1 MNPRFRGPLAV
12 LAVTLA
18 GGTALFAARA
28 PTPAITPSE
37 ASTWSFQPPPDEFRA
52 DALLDLRSLN
62 EKVAGETGFV
72 HLDANG
78 SFVRGD
84 GQPIR
89 FWAVNSDVARRPFV
103 AAPLGPAS
111 APDLARHARFLAK
124 RGVNMVRQHRQ
135 LSPNLATHPNAAIT
149 DIDEAERDAI
159 WRMVAAMR
167 KEGIYSTI
175 SPYWAV
181 PMKFAKDWGIAGG
194 ADQSALG
201 LLFFDPT
208 LQAAYKVWLKKL
220 LAETNPY
227 TGIALAQD
235 ASVAII
241 QIQNE
246 DSLLFWSATG
256 IKGPQ
261 RQALEM
267 RFGNFLARKY
277 GSIAKAAA
285 AWRGDHAAGDAPA
298 DGRVALLPVWELTQV
313 RSGGRAKRLAD
324 QTEFFARTMFE
335 FNRSIVE
342 YLRHDIGAKQLVNA
356 GNWRTASAERLNDAE
371 RWSYTAG
378 EVDAVNHYTG
388 GVHQGPNEGWAIVD
402 GDRFVSD
409 SVLLNPRESP
419 LNLRQTAGRPM
430 LVTEGGWV
438 MPNGFAAEGPFLVSA
453 YSSLTG
459 IAGYYWFDTEDE
471 GFTQPRSANGT
482 LPSQAKWLFAT
493 PEMLGSF
500 PAAALAY
507 RRGYQRRGAPAL
519 IEHRAL
525 QDVWD
530 RKTPMLVEDPGFD
543 PNRDAP
549 DARTVGAATR
559 APWQAFLVGPVSVA
573 FGEAGPLSSGPFA
586 GLIEPART
594 RANTGEIVL
603 DQAKGFCTVDA
614 PRVQGVAAH
623 FAHATTHQLSDVRFT
638 SGNAF
643 GAALAVSLDGAPL
656 RTSRRILVQYAT
668 QSRPTGWQEAPARVD
683 VQGRGTMAGMEVRRI
698 GHAPWQVVRAQLD
711 VVIANPG
718 LTRARVLD
726 MNGMAVATVPL
737 ERSPTQVA
745 FRFPDAAMYVVVE

>member
-1 MNPRFRGPLAV
+1 MNPRHRALLAV
-12 LAVTLA
+12 LAIALV
-18 GGTALFAARA
+18 GGAAWFASPA
-28 PTPAITPSE
+28 TPPAAAPSE
-37 ASTWSFQPPPDEFRA
+37 ASTWRFQPPPDEFRA
-52 DALLDLRSLN
+52 DAWLDLRSLN

-78 SFVRGD
+78 GFVRGD

-103 AAPLGPAS
+103 ATPLGPAS

-246 DSLLFWSATG
+246 DSLLFWSATN

-261 RQALEM
+261 RQALET
-267 RFGNFLARKY
+267 RFGSFLARKH
-277 GSIAKAAA
+277 GSIAKAVA
-285 AWRGDHAAGDAPA
+285 AWSGDHAAGDAPA
-298 DGRVALLPVWELTQV
+298 AGRVALLPVWELTQV
-313 RSGGRAKRLAD
+313 RSGGRAARLTD

-335 FNRSIVE
+335 FNRSIVD
-342 YLRHDIGAKQLVNA
+342 YLRHDIGARQLVNA

-402 GDRFVSD
+402 GDKFTSD

-430 LVTEGGWV
+430 LVTEGAWV
-438 MPNGFAAEGPFLVSA
+438 MPNAFAAEGPFLVAA
-453 YSSLTG
+453 YSSLSG

-471 GFTQPRSANGT
+471 GFTP
-482 LPSQAKWLFAT
+482 P
-493 PEMLGSF
+493 
-500 PAAALAY
+500 
-507 RRGYQRRGAPAL
+507 
-519 IEHRAL
+519 
-525 QDVWD
+525 
-530 RKTPMLVEDPGFD
+530 
-543 PNRDAP
+543 
-549 DARTVGAATR
+549 
-559 APWQAFLVGPVSVA
+559 
-573 FGEAGPLSSGPFA
+573 
-586 GLIEPART
+586 
-594 RANTGEIVL
+594 
-603 DQAKGFCTVDA
+603 
-614 PRVQGVAAH
+614 
-623 FAHATTHQLSDVRFT
+623 
-638 SGNAF
+638 
-643 GAALAVSLDGAPL
+643 
-656 RTSRRILVQYAT
+656 
-668 QSRPTGWQEAPARVD
+668 
-683 VQGRGTMAGMEVRRI
+683 
-698 GHAPWQVVRAQLD
+698 
-711 VVIANPG
+711 
-718 LTRARVLD
+718 
-726 MNGMAVATVPL
+726 
-737 ERSPTQVA
+737 
-745 FRFPDAAMYVVVE
+745 